1 MQLKDQESTLQYI
14 HISIPEILLGH
25 IKSKNSWQNYD
36 QEWSYRL
43 DPPHAS
49 HPFQRDLYIIKSK
62 NIEQEDIKLL
72 LDNIINKNNK
82 ETQNIEGAKKI
93 IKEIISE
100 PSKLISN
107 NFSTQIEELLLDR
120 EKEYHY
126 LVCKNYKIIYSVDKE
141 NKQIQIAD
149 VFDTRQNPVKL
160 KRTK

>member
-72 LDNIINKNNK
+72 LDNIIIKNNK
-82 ETQNIEGAKKI
+82 ETQHIEGAKKI
-93 IKEIISE
+93 IKEI
-100 PSKLISN
+100 LDLSN
-107 NFSTQIEELLLDR
+107 NIPIENWLEDTGNR
-120 EKEYHY
+120 SIIESMID
-126 LVCKNYKIIYSVDKE
+126 KNKI
-141 NKQIQIAD
+141 
-149 VFDTRQNPVKL
+149 KL
-160 KRTK
+160 MDII

>member
-25 IKSKNSWQNYD
+25 IKSKNSWQNYN

-49 HPFQRDLYIIKSK
+49 HPFQRDLYIIKSN

-72 LDNIINKNNK
+72 LENVIIKNNK

-93 IKEIISE
+93 IKEI
-100 PSKLISN
+100 LDLSN
-107 NFSTQIEELLLDR
+107 NIPIENWLEDTGNR
-120 EKEYHY
+120 TIIESMID
-126 LVCKNYKIIYSVDKE
+126 KNKI
-141 NKQIQIAD
+141 
-149 VFDTRQNPVKL
+149 KL
-160 KRTK
+160 MDII

>member
-93 IKEIISE
+93 IKEI
-100 PSKLISN
+100 LDLSN
-107 NFSTQIEELLLDR
+107 NISIENWLEDTENR
-120 EKEYHY
+120 SIIESMID
-126 LVCKNYKIIYSVDKE
+126 KNKI
-141 NKQIQIAD
+141 
-149 VFDTRQNPVKL
+149 KL
-160 KRTK
+160 MDII